1 MAFTATV
8 KSPLATVDYTPSSD
22 VVAGGVVVQ
31 GELVGVLASDLAA
44 NEKGA
49 LVIMGEVEFPKGTG
63 AGTDYSAGNIVY
75 WDATGVVITNSS
87 ATGANKIVGVV
98 IADTTT
104 TDDTVRVWMSPPDQ
118 ASA

>member
-1 MAFTATV
+1 MAFTTQILTPVATI
-8 KSPLATVDYTPSSD
+8 DYTPSSAAS
-22 VVAGGVVVQ
+22 AGGVVVQ
-31 GELVGVLASDLAA
+31 GQLVGVLPSDLAA

-63 AGTDYSAGNIVY
+63 AGTDYSVGTIVY
-75 WDATGVVITNSS
+75 WDAVNAVITNSS
-87 ATGANKIVGVV
+87 GTGANKIVGVV
-98 IADTTT
+98 TQDTTT